1 MLTQCLEI
9 KARGYCMHVFLV
21 YIQYDAYNSTKEVI
35 KQFRSSQE
43 DKLENHLTSQRSFFS
58 SITKF
63 SLSQVNII
71 WSTCQSKLPKNIF
84 NFTIRYINNTLPTRK
99 NLARWGL
106 SSSTECSFCLNPE
119 SLLHVVAGCNS
130 YLNRFSWRHDS
141 VLNFIA
147 NFLRPMIF
155 NNLYVDIPGFLNPSI
170 VTGDKYRPDLL
181 LTTKDNC
188 LYILELTVGYET
200 NLRNNIK
207 RKHEKYKEVIKEQKK
222 HFKSVEF
229 INLSI
234 SALGV
239 FDKESSAF
247 LKMLNRLDDGETQT
261 KYCIK
266 KMINICIRSTY
277 YIFCCRNKE

>member
-1 MLTQCLEI
+1 MYI
-9 KARGYCMHVFLV
+9 YIYRKINKVF
-21 YIQYDAYNSTKEVI
+21 
-35 KQFRSSQE
+35 
-43 DKLENHLTSQRSFFS
+43 
-58 SITKF
+58 
-63 SLSQVNII
+63 II
-71 WSTCQSKLPKNIF
+71 IIIIIIIIIF
-84 NFTIRYINNTLPTRK
+84 NFTIRYINNTLPTCK
-99 NLARWGL
+99 NLVRWGL

-207 RKHEKYKEVIKEQKK
+207 RKQEKYKEVIKEQKK

-247 LKMLNRLDDGETQT
+247 LKMLNRLDVGETQGT
-261 KYCIK
+261 LCSVFMTQNKFGL
-266 KMINICIRSTY
+266 NIFHLLLNSSNARQFSE
-277 YIFCCRNKE
+277 RH